1 MQKLLNEIGLRQD
14 DVMGII
20 RFGSR
25 IKGYSRESSDEDI
38 LVITRDKGGEV
49 IHEEGKHILVISL
62 QDFIEEVLKA
72 SPLVSAVLSGY
83 EIIYARYPVYFW
95 IERASEMLRRSGS
108 IHVDKGGVRGFA

>member
-49 IHEEGKHILVISL
+49 IHKEGKHILVISL